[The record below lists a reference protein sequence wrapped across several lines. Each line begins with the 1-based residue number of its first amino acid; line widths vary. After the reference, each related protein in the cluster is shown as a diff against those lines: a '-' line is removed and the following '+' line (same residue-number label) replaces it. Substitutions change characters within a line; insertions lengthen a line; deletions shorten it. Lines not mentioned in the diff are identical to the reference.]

1 MPPEGGP
8 IFSRDEITGGLP
20 ARRASTLLF
29 AIEARTSL
37 IVARA
42 RRAMATF
49 ETERTVADRE
59 QLFLSALAGGRSLP
73 DRPTIQDLSRYAGQ
87 WADLVPDDPQ
97 VRAAVLK
104 RIGETY
110 GLPSQAEPIRRVLGA
125 ADPAVQAAYARQA
138 GAPLAEAADR
148 PLPARQRFRWW
159 RSRTAQRL
167 ESLPPFWLA
176 YVLTLT
182 ETVGGG
188 VLALPIALAGFGP
201 LGATVLLV
209 IFGILNTLTVA
220 ALVESITRD
229 GRMRYGDA
237 FFGRLI
243 GDYLGRPGVLVA
255 IPALFALDAVG
266 FCVALIGFGITL
278 GAVTGLPAA
287 TCAAVLFAAAAI
299 VIWRGSVD
307 ATVALAIVIGTV
319 NLAILL
325 LISAIAFAAAR
336 PDGFASSG
344 RGLAVDA
351 GLLEVV
357 FGVALVAYFGHTSA
371 GHAAKVVL
379 ARDPSGRHLLAA
391 NVAAMMTAMV
401 IYIVFVLVL
410 TGAVGAGTLAG
421 YAGTALTPLA
431 ERTGPLVGALGTIY
445 ITLGLG
451 LSAIYLG
458 LGIFN
463 QFAELIDS
471 ILGEH
476 RAARLNRLP
485 LLEFG
490 LRIAP
495 VGLLFAIVAVL
506 LGRGSISFTE
516 PMNLIGTLT
525 LPLLGGVFP
534 MLLVAAARRRGE
546 RLPGRYLG
554 LLGQP
559 LAVVAIGGVF
569 LLAIIAFGLWIW
581 DDPWKRAA
589 ALAVGAA
596 MAGLAIE
603 SWRHGA
609 FRPRTVVEYRV
620 ESGPPER
627 GILSIVSAG
636 RIVPATIELFE
647 TTGRRVL
654 TGAEIVVNAPNR
666 LQSLVVGLPGGVAED
681 LEVWIHSVTADGT
694 SATSEVGIEVSQA
707 DHRRAIPPAAL
718 HHVGL
723 DAGGAPA
730 ELKISMRV
738 DTALA

>member
-1 MPPEGGP
+1 MTADDAP
-8 IFSRDEITGGLP
+8 IFSRAEIVGGLP
-20 ARRASTLLF
+20 ARRASTLLY
-29 AIEARTSL
+29 AIEARTAL
-37 IVARA
+37 LVARA

-73 DRPTIQDLSRYAGQ
+73 ARPTIQDLSRYAGQ
-87 WADLVPDDPQ
+87 WSDLVPDDAQ

-104 RIGETY
+104 RIVETY
-110 GLPSQAEPIRRVLGA
+110 GLPPQADAVRRVLGA
-125 ADPAVQAAYARQA
+125 DDPTVQAAYVRQS
-138 GAPLAEAADR
+138 GPSLAEAAER
-148 PLPARQRFRWW
+148 PLPARERFRWW
-159 RSRTAQRL
+159 RSRSAQRL

-201 LGATVLLV
+201 LGATALLV

-266 FCVALIGFGITL
+266 FCVALVGFGITL

-287 TCAAVLFAAAAI
+287 SCAAVLFAAAVVI
-299 VIWRGSVD
+299 IWRGSVD
-307 ATVALAIVIGTV
+307 ATVALAIVIGAV

-325 LISAIAFAAAR
+325 LISAIAFGSAR
-336 PDGFASSG
+336 PDGLSVGS
-344 RGLAVDA
+344 RGLALDA

-391 NVAAMMTAMV
+391 NVAAMMTAMA
-401 IYIVFVLVL
+401 IYIVFVLVV
-410 TGAVGAGTLAG
+410 TGAVGSGTLAG

-431 ERTGPLVGALGTIY
+431 ERTGPFVAALGTVY

-463 QFAELIDS
+463 QVAELIDAV
-471 ILGEH
+471 LGED
-476 RAARLNRLP
+476 RAGRLNQAP

-516 PMNLIGTLT
+516 PMNLVGTLT

-554 LLGQP
+554 LLGRP
-559 LAVVAIGGVF
+559 VAVIAIGGVF
-569 LLAIIAFGLWIW
+569 LLAVVAFGLWIW
-581 DDPWKRAA
+581 DEPWKRAV

-596 MAGLAIE
+596 MAGLAFD

-636 RIVPATIELFE
+636 RLVPATVELFE
-647 TTGRRVL
+647 TTGRRVQ
-654 TGAEIVVNAPNR
+654 TGAEIAVNAPNR
-666 LQSLVVGLPGGVAED
+666 LQSLVVGLPGSVAQE
-681 LEVWIHSVTADGT
+681 LEVWIHSVTADGS
-694 SATSEVGIEVSQA
+694 SATSDVGIEVSQA
-707 DHRRAIPPAAL
+707 DRRRAIPPGGL

-730 ELKISMRV
+730 ELKISMRGEP
-738 DTALA
+738 APA